1 MDREAILE
9 ALKQWADYKHH
20 NQLLISGHELRE
32 EIDRLEERY
41 E

>member
-9 ALKQWADYKHH
+9 ALKAYLRAAIDFGDTIDPEDV
-20 NQLLISGHELRE
+20 LELIEELE
-32 EIDRLEERY
+32 EIY